1 MNIVLKQL
9 WSLDLQVSSKDSFN
23 KQVCKNKQTSEIT
36 GISIYN
42 SGTTAGAFYI
52 VR

>member
-1 MNIVLKQL
+1 MNVVLKQL
-9 WSLDLQVSSKDSFN
+9 WSLDLQVSSKDSLN

-36 GISIYN
+36 AVQICD

-52 VR
+52 VC